1 MFKKLARSIRQ
12 YKKETILTPV
22 CMFGEVVLECIIPLV
37 MAKIVDAMDGGT
49 MKEISYYGLILF
61 GSQKFGLANRN
72 GEILVE
78 NRWTSVSQYLGNH
91 FVAFSEKAIDLVD
104 TT

>member
-37 MAKIVDAMDGGT
+37 MAKIVDAMDGGVLDN
-49 MKEISYYGLILF
+49 EHI
-61 GSQKFGLANRN
+61 
-72 GEILVE
+72 VE
-78 NRWTSVSQYLGNH
+78 SHLDIAVGMESSV
-91 FVAFSEKAIDLVD
+91 
-104 TT
+104 